1 MQRKDLEVVTKSLSF
16 VESQRLEDQLKTRNN
31 YMQAEAIS
39 KQIASSDINN
49 NIQVID
55 DAFMQMM
62 NCELYQ
68 QATEYKQ
75 REMEEMRQK
84 EQMDK
89 ARAVE
94 RKMHDRR
101 RAIEKLREENFKKAE
116 ELAEAKKDAD
126 QLVNA
131 CSGKL
136 ENISLY
142 RNNLDAGNCMLEEMK
157 RERAETMERKL
168 KEFEELKNLKREVT
182 EGSTNFKK
190 EIQEKKDKIGELNT
204 ELRQNTERNENAER
218 LLSRIILMLKRMVPA
233 LLPEEKDA
241 NINTQNMERYTTLYG
256 LALEQK
262 ARILSFRNRSL
273 PVESVGESAGTE
285 QGKMGKVGKMGE
297 AEVSL
302 EDRMGEKEE
311 EAFLRKARDKIKD
324 RRIPASGA
332 LFL

>member
-1 MQRKDLEVVTKSLSF
+1 
-16 VESQRLEDQLKTRNN
+16 
-31 YMQAEAIS
+31 MQAEAIS
-39 KQIASSDINN
+39 KQIANSDINN

-75 REMEEMRQK
+75 KELEEMRQK
-84 EQMDK
+84 EEMDK
-89 ARAVE
+89 ARATE
-94 RKMHDRR
+94 RKMQDKRR
-101 RAIEKLREENFKKAE
+101 VIEKLREENFKKAE

-142 RNNLDAGNCMLEEMK
+142 RKNLDAGNYMLEEMK

-168 KEFEELKNLKREVT
+168 KELEELKNLKREVI
-182 EGSTNFKK
+182 EGSTNYKK

-204 ELRQNTERNENAER
+204 ELRQNMERSENSER

-233 LLPEEKDA
+233 LLPEEKDTSIA
-241 NINTQNMERYTTLYG
+241 TQNMERYVTLYG
-256 LALEQK
+256 LSLEQK
-262 ARILSFRNRSL
+262 AKILSFRNRSL
-273 PVESVGESAGTE
+273 PVESVGEGAGAE
-285 QGKMGKVGKMGE
+285 QGKVGEVEASAEDKM
-297 AEVSL
+297 V
-302 EDRMGEKEE
+302 EKEE
-311 EAFLRKARDKIKD
+311 EMFLKKARDKIKD
-324 RRIPASGA
+324 RKIPASGA

>member
-1 MQRKDLEVVTKSLSF
+1 
-16 VESQRLEDQLKTRNN
+16 
-31 YMQAEAIS
+31 MQAEAIS
-39 KQIASSDINN
+39 KQIANSDINN

-75 REMEEMRQK
+75 KELEEMRQK
-84 EQMDK
+84 EEMDK
-89 ARAVE
+89 ARATE
-94 RKMHDRR
+94 RKMQDKRR
-101 RAIEKLREENFKKAE
+101 VIEKLREENFKKAE

-142 RNNLDAGNCMLEEMK
+142 RKNLDAGNYMLEEMK

-168 KEFEELKNLKREVT
+168 KELEELKNLKREVI
-182 EGSTNFKK
+182 EGSTNYKK

-204 ELRQNTERNENAER
+204 ELRQNMERSENSER

-233 LLPEEKDA
+233 LLPEEKDTSIA
-241 NINTQNMERYTTLYG
+241 TQNMERYVTLYG
-256 LALEQK
+256 LSLEQK
-262 ARILSFRNRSL
+262 AKILSFRNRSL
-273 PVESVGESAGTE
+273 PVESVGEGAGAE
-285 QGKMGKVGKMGE
+285 QGKVCLLYTSDAADE
-297 AEVSL
+297 
-302 EDRMGEKEE
+302 
-311 EAFLRKARDKIKD
+311 
-324 RRIPASGA
+324 
-332 LFL
+332 